1 MPRPPVETPLTDRR
15 YATVV
20 LRVQMDLQGRL
31 IQGELVDVASG
42 RLQRFVGLQG
52 LTGSV
57 ADWLEREKQ
66 ACYSVT
72 GDQ

>member
-1 MPRPPVETPLTDRR
+1 MPRPPRETQLTDRR

-20 LRVQMDLQGRL
+20 LRVQIDPQGRL

-42 RLQRFVGLQG
+42 RLQRFVGWQG

-57 ADWLEREKQ
+57 HDWLEHEKQ
-66 ACYSVT
+66 ACSSVT
-72 GDQ
+72 GDR